1 MPPLD
6 KRVGKLEEDLQAAAR
21 QAQSIDRMPDRDLI
35 ALLIEEQGTDPTSE
49 VVERALQH
57 FNRTGELPG
66 NAERE
71 VR

>member
-35 ALLIEEQGTDPTSE
+35 ALLIEEQGRS
-49 VVERALQH
+49 ALHSYEDEDQH
-57 FNRTGELPG
+57 
-66 NAERE
+66 
-71 VR
+71 

>member
-35 ALLIEEQGTDPTSE
+35 AMLLEEQGTDPTSE
-49 VVERALQH
+49 TVERALQL
-57 FNRTGELPG
+57 FIQTGELPG
-66 NAERE
+66 HAEKD